1 MPAIESLPIPQN
13 INAIVLP
20 GTNTSDPAMVTCC
33 APNRVQIVDGCYLWC
48 EIPASYLDGT
58 DDAGARSATS
68 SCLEEHGRNY
78 KESRI
83 TGWQFNAGTRA
94 GAGSAKQ
101 LGLWALALSGVV
113 YAVL

>member
-48 EIPASYLDGT
+48 EIPASYFVGS